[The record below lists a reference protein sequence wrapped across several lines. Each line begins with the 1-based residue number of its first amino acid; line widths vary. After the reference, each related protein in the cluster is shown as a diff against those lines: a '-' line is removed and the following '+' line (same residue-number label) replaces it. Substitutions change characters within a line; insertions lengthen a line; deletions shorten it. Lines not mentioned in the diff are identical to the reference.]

1 MLIKFF
7 SEGGGG
13 VFQWG
18 GRWIPNKQYFY
29 FFILQN
35 HSLLIIT
42 LDFYCTCKLFN
53 RYNII
58 LKQKFEIQANTVLII
73 TDKSKLVMIKFIK
86 RALVKNV
93 SPICELFKR
102 GISLINA
109 NTCTERLWNCTAL
122 HLLPES
128 TAERVN

>member
-7 SEGGGG
+7 SGGGG
-13 VFQWG
+13 YFNEVG
-18 GRWIPNKQYFY
+18 GEFLTNNTFI
-29 FFILQN
+29 FFILRN

-93 SPICELFKR
+93 TPICELFKR
-102 GISLINA
+102 GMSLINA
-109 NTCTERLWNCTAL
+109 NTCTERL
-122 HLLPES
+122 
-128 TAERVN
+128 